1 MTEKDRVV
9 ARTTDAREKAIE
21 TAERLFRVQGYAATG
36 LNQIIEESGAPKG
49 SFYFHFPCGK
59 RELAAE
65 VLAVYRVKTSAGF
78 RTLAEKVAGD
88 PDKFVSALAKNVA
101 EGMRASDLAMSCAA
115 QTLAQEL
122 APGDAEMTDALG
134 AMFGE
139 WVEIAAAAVGPSG
152 DRQSARARALALV
165 AALEGART
173 LARALH
179 SIAPFDPSQGNSRRV
194 RAENED
200 RIAPSSARSML

>member
-78 RTLAEKVAGD
+78 RTLAEKAAGD
-88 PDKFVSALAKNVA
+88 PGKFVRALAKNVA
-101 EGMRASDLAMSCAA
+101 EGMRASDWAMSCAA

-134 AMFGE
+134 ALFNE
-139 WVEIAAAAVGPSG
+139 WVEIAAAVVGPSD
-152 DRQSARARALALV
+152 DRQSARALALV

-173 LARALH
+173 LARALR
-179 SIAPFDPSQGNSRRV
+179 SIAPFDAVARQFATGQGRK
-194 RAENED
+194 
-200 RIAPSSARSML
+200 